1 MHGECMDEM
10 HGELLVENSAVTTTM
25 KEFQAADIRMRE
37 IWCKTVSYNKNR
49 DEKSDNNCMWI
60 ATFNET
66 QFN

>member
-1 MHGECMDEM
+1 MDEM

-49 DEKSDNNCMWI
+49 DEKSDNNCM
-60 ATFNET
+60 
-66 QFN
+66 